1 MKLTTRMAVA
11 GAVLLFMAGCAKDKP
26 KPLVPLPLDARA
38 SQQAVALTEQGA
50 AAYQS
55 KQFDEAKSYFEQALT
70 AAPKLGATH
79 YNLALA
85 LNAIGDAQAA
95 HDQFLE
101 AATLEPGNRVIW
113 DSPALHPYGNPE
125 VEKKAR
131 DPRYS
136 TSRPGLGTPPPR

>member
-1 MKLTTRMAVA
+1 MQLTRQMVVTSAILL
-11 GAVLLFMAGCAKDKP
+11 VLAGCAKDKP
-26 KPLVPLPLDARA
+26 KPLVPLALDARA
-38 SQQAVALTEQGA
+38 SQQAITLTEQGTV
-50 AAYQS
+50 AYQAR
-55 KQFDEAKSYFEQALT
+55 QFDEAKSYFERALT

-79 YNLALA
+79 YNLGLA
-85 LNAIGDAQAA
+85 LNAVGDAQAA

-125 VEKKAR
+125 VEKRAR

-136 TSRPGLGTPPPR
+136 TSRPGLGAPPPR